1 MFITKTALSRRTVLR
16 GLGATLSLPL
26 LEAMVPA
33 LTATAKTAAAPT
45 KRFGAVFV
53 PMGER
58 PSHWTPATTGVNF
71 DFSPILKPIEAFR
84 DHVTVVSNLDRPLQG
99 THAVS
104 TGTYLTGSAPKRTEA
119 EDFVAGTS
127 LDQIIAGK
135 IGRDTVFPSLEIG
148 TEDFTGYV
156 GACDVGYSCA
166 YMNTIS
172 WKTPTT
178 PMPMETNPRVV
189 FERMFGRP
197 GSTEE
202 RVRRMEQNRSILD
215 SVKGDVSSLERGLGA
230 RDKVRLDQYLE
241 HVREIEQRIQRA
253 EKQATTVITIP
264 VAPVGIPDSW
274 EEHATVMF
282 DMMAL
287 AFEADITRVFSFML
301 NREASQ
307 LVFPDLGFN
316 EPWHHVSHHG
326 NEAYKLE
333 LLVKLNTF
341 QISLFGKFLERLKS
355 TPDGEGTLLD
365 HSAIVWGSGM
375 SDSNTHSPLDV
386 PFLMVGKGAGS
397 FTGNTHHAAP
407 KGTQLANVMLT
418 IAQKYG
424 AEMDRFGVSTGA
436 FEL

>member
-1 MFITKTALSRRTVLR
+1 MFITRSSLPRRTVLR
-16 GLGATLSLPL
+16 GLGATLALPL
-26 LEAMVPA
+26 LDAMVPA
-33 LTATAKTAAAPT
+33 LTRTARTAAAPT
-45 KRFGAVFV
+45 KRFGAIFV

-58 PSHWTPATTGVNF
+58 PSHWTPATTGAGF
-71 DFSPILKPIEAFR
+71 EFSPILKPIESFR
-84 DHVTVVSNLDRPLQG
+84 DSVVVVSNLDRPLAG

-104 TGTYLTGSAPKRTEA
+104 TGTWLTGSAPKRTEA

-127 LDQIIAGK
+127 LDQIIAGQ
-135 IGRDTVFPSLEIG
+135 IGQDTVFPSLEIG

-166 YMNTIS
+166 YMNSIS

-197 GSTEE
+197 GSVEE
-202 RVRRMEQNRSILD
+202 RVRRMQQNRSILD

-230 RDKVRLDQYLE
+230 RDRVRLEQYLE
-241 HVREIEQRIQRA
+241 HVREIEGRIQRA
-253 EKQATTVITIP
+253 ERQATSEITIP

-282 DMMAL
+282 DLMAL
-287 AFEADITRVFSFML
+287 AFEADLTRVFSFML

-307 LVFPDLGFN
+307 LVFPGLGFN

-333 LLVKLNTF
+333 LLVKLNTW
-341 QISLFGKFLERLKS
+341 QISLFGKFLERLRA

-365 HSAIVWGSGM
+365 HSALLWGSGM
-375 SDSNTHSPLDV
+375 SDSNSHSPLDV
-386 PFLMVGKGAGS
+386 PYLMVGKGAGQ
-397 FTGNTHHAAP
+397 FAGNRHIAAP

-418 IAQKYG
+418 VAQRYG
-424 AEMDRFGVSTGA
+424 AEIDRFGVSTGA